1 MDAVRLRRIASL
13 RRELMRQRDL
23 LRLRRQHYPL
33 PAQRHGE
40 LRGCMIFC
48 DYRRRHYIGM

>member
-1 MDAVRLRRIASL
+1 MRRIASL